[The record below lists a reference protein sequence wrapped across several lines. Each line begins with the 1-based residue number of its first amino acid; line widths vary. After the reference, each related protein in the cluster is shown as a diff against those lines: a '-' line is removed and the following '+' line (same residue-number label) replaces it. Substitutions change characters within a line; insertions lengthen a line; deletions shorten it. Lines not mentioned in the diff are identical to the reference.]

1 MTLSAEQLVENYDKF
16 TSYIDAYITG
26 PRAEMLKKFYKDHAE
41 RIMLMPAASIDHHHN
56 TFPGGYI
63 DHVIRVMDCA
73 LKVKTLWAESGA
85 VIDYTDE
92 ELIFAAMNHDLGK
105 IGTEEEEQYQPN
117 DSEWHRKNQGKLYK
131 HNPNNPFMT
140 VPDRSIFL
148 LQARGIQMSFNEYLG
163 IKLHDGLYEDANKP
177 YYISHARESKLRTNL
192 PIILHHADHM
202 AARIEFEMWNASGD
216 SKQGKQTK
224 EKYKSNNSM
233 ETLPLSEDEQSK
245 LTNIFNQLFV

>member
-1 MTLSAEQLVENYDKF
+1 MNFTAEQLQENYNKF
-16 TSYIDAYITG
+16 LTYIDKYISG
-26 PRAEMLKKFYKDHAE
+26 DRKGKLMKFYTDHAE

-56 TFPGGYI
+56 AFPGGYV
-63 DHVIRVMDCA
+63 DHVMRVMDCA
-73 LKVKTLWAESGA
+73 LKLKDLWAASGA
-85 VIDYTDE
+85 YINYTDE

-105 IGTEEEEQYQPN
+105 IGTEEAEQYQPN

-131 HNPNNPFMT
+131 HNTENPFMT

-192 PIILHHADHM
+192 PVVLHHADHM
-202 AARIEFEMWNASGD
+202 AARIEFEMWDRNDGSA
-216 SKQGKQTK
+216 GKESIK
-224 EKYKSNNSM
+224 EKRKPNIPTQMSDDQKEDLMNVFNN
-233 ETLPLSEDEQSK
+233 
-245 LTNIFNQLFV
+245 LFK